1 MGQGAGSKEQG
12 TRICMGQ
19 GAKGWSNRKGESRPE
34 NGKGIM
40 YANTVNEI

>member
-1 MGQGAGSKEQG
+1 VNGERRKEKGRGSD
-12 TRICMGQ
+12 MH